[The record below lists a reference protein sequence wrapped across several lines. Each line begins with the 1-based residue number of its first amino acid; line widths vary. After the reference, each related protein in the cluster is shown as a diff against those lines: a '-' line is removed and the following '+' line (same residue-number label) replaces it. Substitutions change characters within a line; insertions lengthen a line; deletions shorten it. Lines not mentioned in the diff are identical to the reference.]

1 GGSGRQGQH
10 GRDGLSILPGH
21 DRPGPK
27 GEGRRGDARG
37 EGRERAGGREPPVRA
52 LLRALPAIIRT
63 IRGLATDPVL
73 PKATKI
79 ALAAAVLYVV
89 SPVDLVPDFIPV
101 LGYLDDLIIAAIIV
115 DGILNFVDRGV
126 VLKYW
131 PGSPELLER
140 VARSARV
147 LAAWVPERLKIRIFS
162 PR

>member
-1 GGSGRQGQH
+1 M
-10 GRDGLSILPGH
+10 
-21 DRPGPK
+21 K
-27 GEGRRGDARG
+27 
-37 EGRERAGGREPPVRA
+37 A

-63 IRGLATDPVL
+63 IRGLAADPVL

-79 ALAAAVLYVV
+79 ALAAAVLYLV

-147 LAAWVPERLKIRIFS
+147 LAAWVPKRLKVRIFS
-162 PR
+162 GTP

>member
-1 GGSGRQGQH
+1 
-10 GRDGLSILPGH
+10 
-21 DRPGPK
+21 
-27 GEGRRGDARG
+27 
-37 EGRERAGGREPPVRA
+37 VRA

-63 IRGLATDPVL
+63 VRGLAADPV
-73 PKATKI
+73 P
-79 ALAAAVLYVV
+79 
-89 SPVDLVPDFIPV
+89 PVDLVPDFIPV

-147 LAAWVPERLKIRIFS
+147 LAAWVPNRLKIRIFS